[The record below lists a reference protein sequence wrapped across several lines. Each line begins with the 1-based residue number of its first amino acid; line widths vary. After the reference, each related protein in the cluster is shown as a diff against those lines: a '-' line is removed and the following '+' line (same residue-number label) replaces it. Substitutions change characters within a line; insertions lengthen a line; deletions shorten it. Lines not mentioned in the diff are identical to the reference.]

1 MDGAAAVSDVLYR
14 YDGSYPGFLCCIFES
29 YAQKELPL
37 AVCGPE
43 EGQTSLYAMREI
55 ETDLPRARRVEK
67 GVDRLGGAVRARLM
81 TGFLSG
87 DDGKDLTLLR
97 FARAAF
103 RQGPGA
109 AQMLGDP
116 DVSAAFALERA
127 VNNEACWMREFL
139 RFEQRGPMLGA
150 VIHPRHYVLPL
161 LRAHFCSR
169 LPDENFVILD
179 AAHGAALLRQGA
191 DVQYLQMRQFTAAP
205 GRARPNGGRFGSAFS
220 APSRSRSATTRPAR
234 PAIAANG
241 SGAICPRCRALR
253 PICGGR
259 RAEPAAARAARASG
273 PYGKTVR
280 FVVY

>member
-179 AAHGAALLRQGA
+179 AVHGAALLRQGA

-205 GRARPNGGRFGSAFS
+205 EAGEAEW
-220 APSRSRSATTRPAR
+220 
-234 PAIAANG
+234 
-241 SGAICPRCRALR
+241 RALWQR
-253 PICGGR
+253 FF
-259 RAEPAAARAARASG
+259 RALTIEERYNPACQAGHCRKRFWRDMPEMQGAPPDLRGQAR
-273 PYGKTVR
+273 
-280 FVVY
+280 